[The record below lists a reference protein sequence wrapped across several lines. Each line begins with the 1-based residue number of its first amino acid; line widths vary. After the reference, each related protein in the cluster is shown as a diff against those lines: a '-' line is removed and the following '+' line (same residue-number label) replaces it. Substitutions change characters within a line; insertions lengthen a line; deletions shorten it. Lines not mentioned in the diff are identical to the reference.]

1 MSTVNRLIAI
11 DIREA
16 TRGKRAGKGWY
27 TLQLVREILTQ
38 DKKNQYI
45 LYTDQPF
52 PEFSNFENATQKFF
66 PPRSFIWHYK
76 VMQDMKKNPPDI
88 FFAPTSY
95 IIASFAP
102 KNLKTVV
109 TVHDLVAWLAPNRH
123 NKKATFIEHRTL
135 PGALKKACHIIT
147 ISESTKSDLQK
158 LFYIPQEQISVI
170 HCAAGKAF
178 HEMNLEEKIAAAIE
192 LKTPGKFIIS
202 VGTLEPRKNYVTLL
216 KAFAK
221 FRKKNPEIHC
231 IIIGSKGWS
240 HREIIKTVE
249 ALKIN
254 ESVHFP
260 DYISE
265 ENLVK
270 YYNLASLF
278 VYPSLYEGFG
288 IPILEAMQCAC
299 PVITSNCSSM
309 PEVSGEAAL
318 LIDPKNID
326 EISQKMEEV
335 FMNKKMQQT
344 MKEKG
349 LEQARKFSW
358 RKSAAQLLELFQKI

>member
-16 TRGKRAGKGWY
+16 ARGKRAGKGWY

-52 PEFSNFENATQKFF
+52 PEFGNFENATQKFF

-76 VMQDMKKNPPDI
+76 VMRDMKKNPPDI

-102 KNLKTVV
+102 KNLKTII
-109 TVHDLVAWLAPNRH
+109 TVHDLVAWLAGSRH

-135 PGALKKACHIIT
+135 PGAIKKACHIIT
-147 ISESTKSDLQK
+147 VSESTKSDLQK
-158 LFYIPQEQISVI
+158 LFRIPQEQVSVI
-170 HCAAGKAF
+170 HCAAGRAF
-178 HEMNLEEKIAAAIE
+178 REIIPEEKNAAARE
-192 LKTPGKFIIS
+192 LKTPEKFILS
-202 VGTLEPRKNYVTLL
+202 VGTLEPRKNYGTLL

-221 FRKKNPEIHC
+221 LRKKNPEIHC
-231 IIIGSKGWS
+231 IVIGSKGWS
-240 HREIIKTVE
+240 YREITKTAE

-254 ESVHFP
+254 EFVHFP
-260 DYISE
+260 DYVSE

-309 PEVSGEAAL
+309 PEVAGEAAQ

-326 EISQKMEEV
+326 ELSQKMEKML
-335 FMNKKMQQT
+335 MNEQMRKT